1 MLPLEANPAGSN
13 RPPREWITLMSN
25 QIRLTSS
32 GFDHSKIIINTGKLE
47 ALDHAL
53 DYSSRALE
61 LQIGDLEKLSLIDG
75 VMQTGINATIA
86 RESIATYRKA
96 LEIIEELSNAIYD
109 HLTGYGSEE
118 YRAAAA
124 DKDRADLYTS
134 SR

>member
-1 MLPLEANPAGSN
+1 MTLSIHLSNAGY
-13 RPPREWITLMSN
+13 
-25 QIRLTSS
+25 
-32 GFDHSKIIINTGKLE
+32 DHAKIIIDNKKLE
-47 ALDHAL
+47 ALDSAL

-61 LQIGDLEKLSLIDG
+61 LMIKDLEKLSLIDG

>member
-1 MLPLEANPAGSN
+1 
-13 RPPREWITLMSN
+13 MSN